1 MVHVPYRQS
10 PVPDL
15 LSGQV
20 QAFFGPMPITI
31 SLVKSGKLR
40 ALAVSSAKRSAAL
53 PDVPAVAE
61 LLPGFEANI
70 WHGIGAPKGT
80 PKDVIA
86 TLNKEINVILA
97 APQTKEKFANIGG
110 TALGGTPEEYGKF
123 IAAEVDKWA
132 KVIKAANIKPVA
144 EH

>member
-1 MVHVPYRQS
+1 
-10 PVPDL
+10 
-15 LSGQV
+15 
-20 QAFFGPMPITI
+20 
-31 SLVKSGKLR
+31 
-40 ALAVSSAKRSAAL
+40 LAVSSAKRSDAL

-61 LLPGFEANI
+61 FFPGFEANI

-80 PKDVIA
+80 PKDIIA

-97 APQTKEKFANIGG
+97 DPQTKEKFANIGG

-123 IAAEVDKWA
+123 VAAEIDKWG